1 MQVMKRQQYEH
12 GLYYFDGD
20 DLFSKTEYELLLF
33 TRTNIPN
40 NYNNYINNNNSNSYS
55 YSSNNNSN
63 SYCYD
68 NNNNNKTNN
77 KTNNNNNNNN
87 NNYKIN

>member
-1 MQVMKRQQYEH
+1 MQVMKSQQYEH
-12 GLYYFDGD
+12 GLYYLDGD

-40 NYNNYINNNNSNSYS
+40 NYNNNINNNNSNSYS

-63 SYCYD
+63 SY
-68 NNNNNKTNN
+68 N
-77 KTNNNNNNNN
+77 NNNNNNNN